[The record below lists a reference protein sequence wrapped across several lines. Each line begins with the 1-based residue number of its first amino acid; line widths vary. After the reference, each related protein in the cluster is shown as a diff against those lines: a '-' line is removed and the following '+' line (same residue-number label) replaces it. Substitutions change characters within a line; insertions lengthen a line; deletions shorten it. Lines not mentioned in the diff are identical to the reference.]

1 MASLNQ
7 NIVVYEDDTFSIS
20 HSLSVLSYTQ
30 ASNIASYD
38 RTWWACS
45 ETPGGSYVLQ
55 KANEWYGSSI
65 VFSGISDQNPPNGVI
80 ITQNTANA
88 TNGNYYGVI
97 ETSNDGN
104 GGGKQWFMFVA
115 GGEVTIISGWLS
127 SGLGYAVG
135 DELQFDSTV
144 LPGTTQPLKIELTEA
159 NFFPASTI
167 PPNTGDIY
175 VDAPQGPNGPVNIIA
190 EFSQADFEAS
200 GGPLETDTT
209 YYWELV
215 VGEPIFNTIWGD
227 LNTIATQVVA
237 TGELYVSS
245 SLFSLAGY
253 RP

>member
-30 ASNIASYD
+30 PSNIASYD

-65 VFSGISDQNPPNGVI
+65 AFSSGVT

-88 TNGNYYGVI
+88 PNGNLYGAI
-97 ETSNDGN
+97 PSSQTGT
-104 GGGKQWFMFVA
+104 GGGATWFFYVA

-127 SGLGYAVG
+127 PGLGYAVG
-135 DELQFDSTV
+135 DQLTFNSTV
-144 LPGTTQPLKIELTEA
+144 FPGATQDLILTLNSS
-159 NFFPASTI
+159 NFYPPSTI

-175 VDAPQGPNGPVNIIA
+175 IDAPQGPNGPVNIIA

-215 VGEPIFNTIWGD
+215 VGEPIYNSIVGEIGTI
-227 LNTIATQVVA
+227 LTQVVA
-237 TGELYVSS
+237 TRELYVSS
-245 SLFSLAGY
+245 SLFSAAGY